1 MKIAYEEDPRIIEEE
16 EVEKRRRAVE
26 NVLTVLNA
34 ACGPIFTHIAVEEK
48 KTDDVKLRA
57 FVERLKKYESD
68 GHGNPYI
75 GFKELSIKPK

>member
-1 MKIAYEEDPRIIEEE
+1 MCEC
-16 EVEKRRRAVE
+16 VC
-26 NVLTVLNA
+26 VL
-34 ACGPIFTHIAVEEK
+34 FTRTAVEEK

-57 FVERLKKYESD
+57 FVERLKKYEGD